1 LIPKKAVDAFLARP
15 RADYRKWLDL
25 TDAQIREKYLALP
38 IEPPIWKTL
47 HRKQKICFLLGAEK
61 RAFGFWN
68 DMGTGK
74 TLLAIALIAYFRAL
88 GEIDRALV
96 LVPYRIVKDE
106 WERELK
112 KHAPQYRYV
121 VLRGSTAQKWEALRA
136 MKREAFIV
144 ETYMGAVRLL
154 SNSQKIKRKGKSKRM
169 ERLIPDK
176 KRIKE
181 LAGMI
186 GGLVLDESV
195 AVSNRA
201 KLPYRLVKQL
211 AKSCPVRFPMCGT
224 PFGRD
229 PTLLWAQ
236 MYLIDWGNTLG
247 ETLGLFRKALF
258 KESDTFWGG
267 VEYKFDK
274 KKAPL
279 LNRLIADRSITVSA
293 DAADLPPVV
302 AISKYVILPSDANA
316 YYQKAKQAIIAAH
329 GNYQETKNAF
339 LRMRQISSGFLGYYD
354 DEEGARAQFE
364 FPDNPKMDQ
373 LQALLDFIPDG
384 EKCLVMHDF
393 IYSGGMIE
401 QMLNRHSI
409 GYVRLSH
416 KTKEP
421 AKLLSAFDK
430 DPKVRVFVLS
440 TAGAY
445 GLNLQTARYGIY
457 YESPVSV
464 IIRKQMD
471 RRWERQGSKHSSVF
485 RYDLIVQGTVDE
497 SILAFHKQGKDLFK
511 AIMRNPRTLI

>member
-1 LIPKKAVDAFLARP
+1 
-15 RADYRKWLDL
+15 
-25 TDAQIREKYLALP
+25 
-38 IEPPIWKTL
+38 
-47 HRKQKICFLLGAEK
+47 
-61 RAFGFWN
+61 
-68 DMGTGK
+68 
-74 TLLAIALIAYFRAL
+74 
-88 GEIDRALV
+88 
-96 LVPYRIVKDE
+96 
-106 WERELK
+106 
-112 KHAPQYRYV
+112 
-121 VLRGSTAQKWEALRA
+121 
-136 MKREAFIV
+136 
-144 ETYMGAVRLL
+144 
-154 SNSQKIKRKGKSKRM
+154 
-169 ERLIPDK
+169 
-176 KRIKE
+176 
-181 LAGMI
+181 MI